1 MTPQLLELSGIGRPD
16 VLERVGIPVKLALE
30 GVGENVQEHIHAPV
44 VYRMYFITMQ
54 DLAEAETGIKNSRMV
69 CLMRLMTSFLTL
81 KQSKNTG
88 NFCMFTPLSFSDPPP
103 F

>member
-44 VYRMYFITMQ
+44 VYRMCFLAMQ
-54 DLAEAETGIKNSRMV
+54 DVTKADIATKS
-69 CLMRLMTSFLTL
+69 
-81 KQSKNTG
+81 
-88 NFCMFTPLSFSDPPP
+88 
-103 F
+103 